1 MKTIEILISIY
12 LILHGLYSLYA
23 VYKNKKTIH
32 FELPST
38 TYISKWIFGENFD
51 KWHNLFWGII
61 ELTLGIILLNFFLEL
76 F

>member
-1 MKTIEILISIY
+1 MKTFEILICIY

-38 TYISKWIFGENFD
+38 TFIPKWIFGKDFD
-51 KWHNLFWGII
+51 KWHNLYWGII
-61 ELTLGIILLNFFLEL
+61 ELILGIVFLNFILEL
-76 F
+76 Y